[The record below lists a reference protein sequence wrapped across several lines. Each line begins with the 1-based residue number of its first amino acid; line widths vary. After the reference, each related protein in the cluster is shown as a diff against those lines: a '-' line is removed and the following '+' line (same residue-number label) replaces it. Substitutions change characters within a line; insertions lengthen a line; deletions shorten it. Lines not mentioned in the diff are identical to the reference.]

1 MNAAIVRLEH
11 SDQGDIG
18 VWLFDGVIFC
28 YTLQPD
34 ETNQGRFHLPAGDFI
49 CTKYNSPTHGMTF
62 IIHRPETPISVDGHG
77 YLEVHAG
84 NRIDDTLGCTCVA
97 SSVGK
102 LKGNRAILNSGLTFQ
117 LFQEFTKDVDSFPLK
132 VIDCYTA

>member
-62 IIHRPETPISVDGHG
+62 IIHRPETPISVD
-77 YLEVHAG
+77 
-84 NRIDDTLGCTCVA
+84 TLGCTCVA